1 MRIILLGPPGVGK
14 GTQAK
19 ILMKRFSIPQL
30 STGDILRTETD
41 SKTDLGILAKSFM
54 NEGKLVPDDVILN
67 MMEKRL
73 QEDDTING
81 YILDG
86 FPRTLPQA
94 KRLEKILKKLGQRLN
109 GVIAI
114 KADEDILVERL
125 SNRRS
130 CKKCNSIT
138 NLIFDPPRVG
148 GKCNQCGGE
157 LFQRDDDK
165 PEVILDRLEV
175 YKKQTEPLINYYTE
189 LHLLKEVNGSGT
201 INEITNNILKELE

>member
-30 STGDILRTETD
+30 STGDILRTEIDT
-41 SKTDLGILAKSFM
+41 KTELGILAKSIM
-54 NEGKLVPDDVILN
+54 NEGKLVPDNVMLN

-94 KRLEKILKKLGQRLN
+94 KGLEKILKILVQRLN

-114 KADEDILVERL
+114 KADEGILVERL

-130 CKKCNSIT
+130 CKKCNAIT
-138 NLIFDPPRVG
+138 NLIFDPPRVE

-175 YKKQTEPLINYYTE
+175 YKKQTEPLINYYAE
-189 LHLLKEVNGSGT
+189 LHLLKEVDGSGT
-201 INEITNNILKELE
+201 INEITINILRELE